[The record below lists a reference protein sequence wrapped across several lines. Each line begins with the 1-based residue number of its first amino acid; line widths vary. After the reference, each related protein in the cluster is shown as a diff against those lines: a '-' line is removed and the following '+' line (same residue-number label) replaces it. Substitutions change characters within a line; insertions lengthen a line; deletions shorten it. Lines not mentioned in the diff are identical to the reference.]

1 MSRTAR
7 CLERLSGRSGAVV
20 LGVALAAFTVA
31 LTGCGGGDKTETS
44 AKGLPKEIVIG
55 AAIAKTGYLAPWDAN
70 IAAVEELVDETNAKG
85 GVDGHKVRIVQAD
98 NRSDPQQAA
107 VAAQRVIEDGADVLL
122 LSCEALTAAAAAPV
136 AEEANELNFS
146 MCASEPGFGPPTTG
160 RLSFSA
166 NPSTASESS
175 ARSKFMYEKGFRH
188 PFLLRDTSIIVGKA
202 DCSSFQKTWEHQG
215 GKIAGSAD
223 FQNEDE
229 SIASQITELKSSDA
243 DLVVI
248 CSYPPGGAS
257 AIKQIQ
263 AAGVDLPISASSA
276 FDGTFWLKGIPN
288 PDDIY
293 MTSNGSAYD
302 PPNQATAQL
311 FASLEGKG
319 VDTDVSGALL
329 ASYAAGELM
338 LNTVSETH
346 SVEGDVLAD
355 ALEEKPHHT
364 IIGELSYTPD
374 EHYATRIWPQYVFSK
389 GKPKFLTEVKPE
401 FIPRYEG

>member
-1 MSRTAR
+1 
-7 CLERLSGRSGAVV
+7 VV
-20 LGVALAAFTVA
+20 FS
-31 LTGCGGGDKTETS
+31 GCGGGDQATDS
-44 AKGLPKEIVIG
+44 ASSSGLPDEIVIG

-70 IAAVEELVDETNAKG
+70 ISAVEQLVAQTNAKG
-85 GVDGHKVRIVQAD
+85 GIDGHKVRIVQAD

-107 VAAQRVIEDGADVLL
+107 VAAERVIEDGADVLL

-166 NPSTASESS
+166 NPSTASESA
-175 ARSKFMYEKGFRH
+175 ARSTFMYEKGFRH

-202 DCSSFQKTWEHQG
+202 DCDSFQKTWEHQG

-223 FQNEDE
+223 FQNGDE
-229 SIASQITELKSSDA
+229 SIATQINDLKSSDA

-288 PDDIY
+288 PDEIY

-302 PPNQATAQL
+302 PPNEATAKL
-311 FASLEGKG
+311 FESLEEEG

-329 ASYAAGELM
+329 ASYAAGQLM
-338 LNTVSETH
+338 LNTVRETD

-355 ALEEKPHHT
+355 SLEAKPHQT
-364 IIGELSYTPD
+364 IIGKLSYTKD
-374 EHYATRIWPQYVFSK
+374 DHYATRSWPQYVFSN
-389 GKPKFLTEVKPE
+389 GKPKFITEVRPR
-401 FIPRYEG
+401 FIPSYGG

>member
-1 MSRTAR
+1 MPRPR
-7 CLERLSGRSGAVV
+7 PVKGRL
-20 LGVALAAFTVA
+20 ALSLLA
-31 LTGCGGGDKTETS
+31 LSALLPIVGCGGGGSTDAPT
-44 AKGLPKEIVIG
+44 AGLPHEIVIG

-70 IAAVEELVDETNAKG
+70 ISAVEQLVEETNAKG
-85 GVDGHKVRIVQAD
+85 GIDGHKVRIVQAD

-107 VAAQRVIEDGADVLL
+107 VAAERVIEDGADVLL

-166 NPSTASESS
+166 NPSTASESA
-175 ARSKFMYEKGFRH
+175 ARSTFMYEKGFRH

-202 DCSSFQKTWEHQG
+202 DCDSFQKTWEHQG
-215 GKIAGSAD
+215 GKVAGSAD
-223 FQNEDE
+223 FQNGDE
-229 SIASQITELKSSDA
+229 SIATQINELKGSAA

-288 PDDIY
+288 PDDVY

-302 PPNQATAQL
+302 PPNEATAKL
-311 FASLEGKG
+311 FKSLEAEG

-329 ASYAAGELM
+329 ASYAAGQLM
-338 LNTVSETH
+338 LDTVRETGT
-346 SVEGDVLAD
+346 VEGGVLAD
-355 ALEEKPHHT
+355 ALEAKPHPT
-364 IIGELSYTPD
+364 IIGDLSYTKD
-374 EHYATRIWPQYVFSK
+374 DHYATRSWPQYVFSN
-389 GKPKFLTEVKPE
+389 GKPKFITEVKPQ
-401 FIPRYEG
+401 FIPPYGG